1 MKISKG
7 RDLEYYVS
15 LSVILGLGLLFVILA
30 SPNKNLQ
37 LILIVL
43 TTLFYILFGIV
54 HHLINHDISLSIVL
68 EYLIIGV
75 LGISILFFFLKG
87 GLFL

>member
-1 MKISKG
+1 MKKLG
-7 RDLEYYVS
+7 DFEYYIS
-15 LSVILGLGLLFVILA
+15 LIVFLGLGVLFVSLA

-37 LILIVL
+37 LILIAL
-43 TTLFYILFGIV
+43 TTVFYIIFGIV
-54 HHLINHDISLSIVL
+54 HHLMNHDISVSIVL

-87 GLFL
+87 GLFI

>member
-1 MKISKG
+1 MKKI
-7 RDLEYYVS
+7 RDLEYYIS
-15 LSVILGLGLLFVILA
+15 LVVILGLGVLFVSLA

-37 LILIVL
+37 LIFIGL
-43 TTLFYILFGIV
+43 TTVFYIVFGII
-54 HHLINHDISLSIVL
+54 HHLMNHDISISIVL

-87 GLFL
+87 GLFI